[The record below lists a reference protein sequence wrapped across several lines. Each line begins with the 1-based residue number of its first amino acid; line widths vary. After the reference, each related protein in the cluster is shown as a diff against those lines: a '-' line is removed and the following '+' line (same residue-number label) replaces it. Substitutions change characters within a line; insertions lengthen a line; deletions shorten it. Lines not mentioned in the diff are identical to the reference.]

1 MQALLF
7 RCSKNVIEK
16 NYDVMGV
23 FSQFLV
29 EPRKVFS
36 ALRIIMNSGFFP
48 RSFPVYQLEICSL
61 HVHQTV

>member
-1 MQALLF
+1 
-7 RCSKNVIEK
+7 
-16 NYDVMGV
+16 MGV

-36 ALRIIMNSGFFP
+36 ALRIIMNPGFFP